1 MFRYKVIHNQKFEE
15 EKFFNKKELGEILN
29 LYGSMVSVGE
39 WKDYAIFINK
49 NIVGFNIYRKATEN
63 PLYQIIKNLNVKSR
77 NQKYSI
83 KDQAGS
89 ILKNSN
95 QLKSILEVISKK
107 KLKLVKCYIAKLI
120 YQKKTV

>member
-29 LYGSMVSVGE
+29 LYGSMVSLGE

-63 PLYQIIKNLNVKSR
+63 PLYQIIKNLNAKSK
-77 NQKYSI
+77 NQKYLI

-89 ILKNSN
+89 VLKNSR

-107 KLKLVKCYIAKLI
+107 KLKLVK
-120 YQKKTV
+120 

>member
-1 MFRYKVIHNQKFEE
+1 MFQYKVIHNQKFEE

-29 LYGSMVSVGE
+29 LYGSMVSAGE

-63 PLYQIIKNLNVKSR
+63 PIYQIIKNLRPKSR

-83 KDQAGS
+83 RDQSKS
-89 ILKNSN
+89 ILKSSN
-95 QLKSILEVISKK
+95 QLRSILEVVSKK
-107 KLKLVKCYIAKLI
+107 KLKLVK
-120 YQKKTV
+120 

>member
-1 MFRYKVIHNQKFEE
+1 MFRYRVIHNQKFEE
-15 EKFFNKKELGEILN
+15 EKFFNKKELEEILN

-63 PLYQIIKNLNVKSR
+63 PLYQIIKNLNVKNR

-95 QLKSILEVISKK
+95 QLKSILEVIGKK
-107 KLKLVKCYIAKLI
+107 KIKLVK
-120 YQKKTV
+120 

>member
-49 NIVGFNIYRKATEN
+49 NIVGFKFIEKQRKT
-63 PLYQIIKNLNVKSR
+63 LYQIIKNLSTKSR

-107 KLKLVKCYIAKLI
+107 KLKLVK
-120 YQKKTV
+120 

>member
-49 NIVGFNIYRKATEN
+49 NIVGFNIFRKATEN

-77 NQKYSI
+77 NQKYCI
-83 KDQAGS
+83 KDQTGS

-95 QLKSILEVISKK
+95 QLKNILEVISKK
-107 KLKLVKCYIAKLI
+107 KLKLVK
-120 YQKKTV
+120 